1 MAVPRCI
8 AAGVTWALCA
18 ALVACGSE
26 APQRA
31 DGLDSGDLVQFVDGP
46 PAGNRAG
53 ADCSLPA
60 DAAPASAALP
70 EHVVGDGTAASC
82 TGRAFIEAVAQ
93 GGRIRFQCG
102 ADPVLITLD
111 RPAKVVNDASD
122 DVVIDG
128 GGLVTLSGGGK
139 SRILYM
145 NTCDRQQV
153 WTSDHCDNQATPRL
167 TVQNLTFVDAN
178 SSGEEGEADGGGAIW
193 ARGGRLRIINSRFF
207 RNECASSGAD
217 LGGAAVRA
225 LSQHDGQPV
234 WVVNSTF
241 GGADGY
247 GNRCS
252 NGGALSSIG
261 VSWNIVNSVFSY
273 NQAVGRGGNPAEK
286 GSPGG
291 GSGGAIYNDGDTMT
305 LSLCGSLLEHNQVN
319 AYGSAIFFVSNDHSG
334 TLRIEYSVL
343 RGNTGGGWNVM
354 PGISMHEDTRS
365 VMDDVTIE

>member
-8 AAGVTWALCA
+8 AAGVTWGVCA
-18 ALVACGSE
+18 ALVACGGDD
-26 APQRA
+26 PQQA
-31 DGLDSGDLVQFVDGP
+31 QGLGSGDLVQFLDGP

-53 ADCSLPA
+53 DDCDLPS
-60 DAAPASAALP
+60 DAAPTSNALP

-82 TGRAFIEAVAQ
+82 TGDAFVQAVAR
-93 GGRIRFQCG
+93 GGVITFNCG
-102 ADPVLITLD
+102 ADPVTITLD
-111 RPAKVVNDASD
+111 RAAKIFNDTGPEI
-122 DVVIDG
+122 VIDG

-145 NTCDRQQV
+145 NTCDRLQI

-178 SSGEEGEADGGGAIW
+178 SSGEDGDTDGGGAIW

-207 RNECASSGAD
+207 RNVCASSGPD

-225 LSQHDGQPV
+225 LSQYDGQPV

-247 GNRCS
+247 GNQCS

-261 VSWNIVNSVFSY
+261 VSWNIVNSVLSY
-273 NQAVGRGGNPAEK
+273 NQAVGHGGNPADK

-291 GSGGAIYNDGDTMT
+291 GSGGAIYNDGNTMT
-305 LSLCGSLLEHNQVN
+305 LSMCGSLLEHNQVN
-319 AYGSAIFFVSNDHSG
+319 AYGSAIFFVSNDHTG
-334 TLRIEYSVL
+334 TLRIENSVL
-343 RGNTGGGWNVM
+343 RDNKGGGWNVM
-354 PGISMHEDTRS
+354 PGISMHEDTHS
-365 VMDDVTIE
+365 EMDHVTIE